1 MGHTAASPDA
11 AHGHHDGEF
20 AHPASIRMLLT
31 VFFVLVGLTFL
42 TVYQASFDLGGAEI
56 WLSLIIATIKASLV
70 ILFFMHLLYD
80 KPFNAILFISSLIFV
95 TLFLGFTLL
104 DAKAYRNQIEVRD
117 TLEESMKPVPKQP
130 DVEPTRIGAT
140 MM

>member
-1 MGHTAASPDA
+1 MGHSASSHDN

-31 VFFVLVGLTFL
+31 VFFVLVGLTLL
-42 TVYQASFDLGGAEI
+42 TVYQSSFDLGGAEV
-56 WLSLIIATIKASLV
+56 WASLFIATIKASLV

-104 DAKAYRNQIEVRD
+104 DAKTYRNQIEVRD
-117 TLEESMKPVPKQP
+117 TLEESMKPVPQAP
-130 DVEPTRIGAT
+130 SQEVSRIGAT
-140 MM
+140 LM